1 MKKILDKL
9 LTRQARLMGE
19 LARQDEPSG
28 PAARSARPKL
38 SPEAQARLREAEAT
52 AVEQAFAHLA
62 TGDVAAAAA
71 ALAPYRDDAQHPST
85 LTTLSRIASL
95 QGDVDAALALLDQAE
110 ALDPGDMKTAYF
122 KAELLQQLG
131 RHRDAIH
138 YRRRVALSQPN
149 APAQAYLRLIQA
161 VVKAA
166 PSGGKVP
173 PGEVQFALT
182 KLLAADDLTEELRLD
197 AAQSLYDLPPQRAAA
212 VKLLAEA
219 DPCPPDR
226 VDVEV
231 QWLTLADAC
240 RRTARPSQRVDG
252 AGAPGRRLMAAALQD
267 VTVDPGF
274 DWIPVLQAR
283 RFVLAGLAPHRAPL
297 RRQAPDSPLLM
308 TSKATAMLRLHPDV
322 PMHAGPALL
331 VGGHADPVRN
341 LLEHVASLCIA
352 SALDLDRS
360 LSLVIGDDLPA
371 EQVELIGLL
380 GFGDREQVKVH
391 RGQPVRFADLWVPS
405 KLLGAGKWVD
415 PLLPQWLR
423 ATLAPHAQAR
433 SPVQRPGEGRGTRF
447 YVTDTPADAD
457 TRLVDAAA
465 VQQRLGELGY
475 ETIVLQGM
483 GFAERAGLLAH
494 ATELV
499 GLAGPLMQSM
509 MLAPP
514 GARLGLLHPRQ
525 ARSILGPPYFEAL
538 ATACGHTTV
547 AVNCQYS
554 KVEPGQDLQL
564 AGLRVDL
571 DAMASA
577 LV

>member
-19 LARQDEPSG
+19 LARQDEPAG

-38 SPEAQARLREAEAT
+38 SPEELTRLREAEAA

-71 ALAPYRDDAQHPST
+71 ALAPHRDDAQHPST

-166 PSGGKVP
+166 PPGGKVP

-182 KLLAADDLTEELRLD
+182 KLLAANDLTPELRLD
-197 AAQSLYDLPPQRAAA
+197 AAQSLYSLPPQRAAA
-212 VKLLAEA
+212 IRLQAEA

-226 VDVEV
+226 VDVEM
-231 QWLTLADAC
+231 QWVMLADTC
-240 RRTARPSQRVDG
+240 TRTARPLQRVAG
-252 AGAPGRRLMAAALQD
+252 AGAPGRRPMAGALQD

-274 DWIPVLQAR
+274 DWIPVLHSR
-283 RFVLAGLAPHRAPL
+283 RIVVAGLTPRRAPM
-297 RRQAPDSPLLM
+297 RRQAPDSPLLL
-308 TSKATAMLRLHPDV
+308 TSKNAAMLRLHADV
-322 PMHAGPALL
+322 PVHTGPALL
-331 VGGHADPVRN
+331 VGSHPDPVRN

-352 SALDLDRS
+352 SALELDRN
-360 LSLVIGDDLPA
+360 LPLVIGDDLPA
-371 EQVELIGLL
+371 EQVELFGLL
-380 GFGDREQVKVH
+380 GFGDRELLRVQ
-391 RGQPVRFADLWVPS
+391 RGRPVRFADLWVPG

-423 ATLAPHAQAR
+423 ATLAPHAQA
-433 SPVQRPGEGRGTRF
+433 QRPAGSRPTRF
-447 YVTDTPADAD
+447 YVTDSPADAD
-457 TRLVDAAA
+457 SRLVDAAA

-494 ATELV
+494 ATDLV

-525 ARSILGPPYFEAL
+525 ARSTLGPPYFEGL
-538 ATACGHTTV
+538 ATACGHTAATLPCHY
-547 AVNCQYS
+547 AR
-554 KVEPGQDLQL
+554 VEPGQDVEQ
-564 AGLRVDL
+564 AALRVDL
-571 DAMASA
+571 DALAGA
-577 LV
+577 LS

>member
-1 MKKILDKL
+1 VKKILDKL

-19 LARQDEPSG
+19 LARQDAPE
-28 PAARSARPKL
+28 ARARPARPKRSTEEL
-38 SPEAQARLREAEAT
+38 ARLREAEEA

-71 ALAPYRDDAQHPST
+71 VLAPHRDDAQHPST

-95 QGDVDAALALLDQAE
+95 QGDVDGALALLDQAE
-110 ALDPGDMKTAYF
+110 ALDPGDLKTAYF

-138 YRRRVALSQPN
+138 YRRRVALSQPD

-166 PSGGKVP
+166 PPGGKVP

-182 KLLAADDLTEELRLD
+182 KMLAAADLTDELRLD

-219 DPCPPDR
+219 DPCPPGR

-231 QWLTLADAC
+231 QWLTLAEAC

-252 AGAPGRRLMAAALQD
+252 AGAPGRRPMAAALQD

-274 DWIPVLQAR
+274 DWIPVLQSR
-283 RFVLAGLAPHRAPL
+283 RFALAGLAPRRAPL
-297 RRQAPDSPLLM
+297 RRQAPESPLLL
-308 TSKATAMLRLHPDV
+308 TSKSAAVLRLHADAPV
-322 PMHAGPALL
+322 HAGPALL
-331 VGGHADPVRN
+331 VGGHPDPVCN

-352 SALDLDRS
+352 SALDLDRG
-360 LSLVIGDDLPA
+360 LPLVIGDDLPA
-371 EQVELIGLL
+371 EQVELLGLL

-405 KLLGAGKWVD
+405 KLLGTGHWVD

-423 ATLAPHAQAR
+423 ASLAPHAPTSDPA
-433 SPVQRPGEGRGTRF
+433 RGTRY
-447 YVTDTPADAD
+447 YVIDSAVDAAS
-457 TRLVDAAA
+457 RLVDAAA
-465 VQQRLGELGY
+465 VQQRLGALGY

-494 ATELV
+494 ATDVV

-514 GARLGLLHPRQ
+514 GARLGLLQPRQ
-525 ARSILGPPYFEAL
+525 ARSALGPPYFEGL
-538 ATACGHTTV
+538 VTACGHH
-547 AVNCQYS
+547 AAALPCQYAR
-554 KVEPGQDLQL
+554 VEPGQDVEQ
-564 AGLRVDL
+564 AALRVDL
-571 DAMASA
+571 DALAGA
-577 LV
+577 LA